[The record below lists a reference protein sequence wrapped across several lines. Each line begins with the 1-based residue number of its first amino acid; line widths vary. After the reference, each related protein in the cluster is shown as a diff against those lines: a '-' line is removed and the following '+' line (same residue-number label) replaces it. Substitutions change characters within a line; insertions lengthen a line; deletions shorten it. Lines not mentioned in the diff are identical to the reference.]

1 MPTPP
6 SPTIPNTTTLSAI
19 QTKVRRLTRSI
30 SANQLSDVDL
40 NNYIN
45 TFVVYDFPEHLRT
58 FNLRTTFTFW
68 CNAYQDVYPTDT
80 SWPTTNPL
88 YNFQNLYLTIHP
100 PVYVAGFQ
108 AFYTQSPE
116 QFWNIYPFVNSISQT
131 GYFGDSATTQF
142 AGVVT
147 LSQSTLLPGQT
158 QQIVLDK
165 NNVLF
170 SSVDINNNGLAMV
183 DYPIN
188 NTYGNLAVPGL
199 ASPNLVGSTDNT
211 GAFAGTYSGGLIGQ
225 FFTIGTTTFTIAVAI
240 GALTVSPGGTGT
252 GTYNQTTGALTF
264 TAAVAI
270 TNIYYSVGI
279 TSTLNPNNYINYITG
294 QFVVTF
300 PTAPAVGQNINTQ
313 TVYLSPSRPQ
323 AVLYYANSFTL
334 RPIPDQPYAIDLEV
348 YQRPTALLAS
358 GQSPELEEWWQF
370 ISYGAAIKVL
380 QDRMDLESVQLL
392 MPEFQNQ
399 MNLINRRNIVQYT
412 NERTATIYTEQVGS
426 GIGWWGWGGSGGS
439 GGSV

>member
-1 MPTPP
+1 MMPTQP

-30 SANQLSDVDL
+30 SANQLSDTDL

-80 SWPTTNPL
+80 STPVPNPLYGNQTL
-88 YNFQNLYLTIHP
+88 YNFQNMYISVHP

-131 GYFGDSATTQF
+131 GYFGDGVTTKF
-142 AGVVT
+142 PGVVT

-183 DYPIN
+183 DTPIN
-188 NTYGNLAVPGL
+188 NTIGNLGVPG
-199 ASPNLVGSTDNT
+199 VG
-211 GAFAGTYSGGLIGQ
+211 
-225 FFTIGTTTFTIAVAI
+225 
-240 GALTVSPGGTGT
+240 P
-252 GTYNQTTGALTF
+252 
-264 TAAVAI
+264 
-270 TNIYYSVGI
+270 
-279 TSTLNPNNYINYITG
+279 TSTTIQDPNNYINYITG

-348 YQRPTALLAS
+348 YQRPTALLAA

-370 ISYGAAIKVL
+370 ISYGAALKVL

-399 MNLINRRNIVQYT
+399 MNLCQRRNIVQYT
-412 NERTATIYTEQVGS
+412 NERTATIYSEQTS
-426 GIGWWGWGGSGGS
+426 GTGGFWGWGGSGGN
-439 GGSV
+439 GF